1 MFGRRTIIMQ
11 SLHPVPHNLSP
22 SVITTTQT
30 LTVPLLLGC
39 AGKLISISG
48 TTVVDVHGINTFAA
62 VARPSTHLAVS
73 TPALEAHWQALQL
86 APALGQQ
93 DTHEHSLCQLNRRQQ
108 QVMIRRRYDDNNA
121 VGVMLT
127 S

>member
-1 MFGRRTIIMQ
+1 MQ
-11 SLHPVPHNLSP
+11 SLHPVPHNVSP

-30 LTVPLLLGC
+30 LIVPLLLGC
-39 AGKLISISG
+39 AGKLISISC
-48 TTVVDVHGINTFAA
+48 TTVVDVHGKTTFAA

-93 DTHEHSLCQLNRRQQ
+93 DTHEHSLCQMNR
-108 QVMIRRRYDDNNA
+108 
-121 VGVMLT
+121 
-127 S
+127 